1 MWRQG
6 ERQAGPGSLRDRL
19 AVLLALV
26 TVVCLG
32 AAFVLAKDTQFL
44 MPGPLASAHATIENC
59 SACHTKSGSGKLSW
73 VHGLVAGDRLAD
85 SNACLTCHKMPDTAF
100 NPHSASPE
108 VLKQST
114 MRLTRTALE
123 TPAPQSAHAQSMAFP
138 TDSVVA
144 RGLYCATCH
153 QEHQGLNFKLN
164 KISNEQC
171 RSCHVVKFDSFDG
184 HHPNF
189 ENYPFK
195 RRTHIIYDHAG
206 HFGKHFPEM
215 AKKDPAKRIPAT
227 CSACHDSGKDRR
239 VMAVAPFEQTC
250 TACHLDQITG
260 KERVSGPKGIAFLT
274 LPGLDLQTLRKK
286 KAAIGEWPDASEAEL
301 TPFMKVMI
309 SRNERGRTLIKAVD
323 GLNLQDLSGAS
334 DTQIKAVT
342 NLAWEIKRLFY
353 ALIKGGASD
362 VLANLNVGGTKPNAA
377 LVTDLIAN
385 IPRDVVASA
394 QQQWLPNLGAEM
406 ANRPVTSDQKQNGW
420 STTITESSL
429 AGSASPQVQSGS
441 DARQASG
448 KLGPG
453 AAGSE
458 APQPKGTTG
467 KADTANAKPDSGRE
481 TQSAERPSSA
491 PTKADSDGS
500 EPSEKPSGSEAAGRA
515 PASKAIP
522 NQQACIVRVFG
533 QCLLSKEPE
542 EEAEAVKS
550 DRAARQTDTA
560 NAKPDADKKKSSPE
574 ELPPAM
580 QAGLK
585 ETRQAAQAEGAAGKA
600 KPANSKPEGGKE
612 NPSAGEQPQKK
623 ATDQTDDLLFPT
635 EEELRA
641 MKAGN
646 RNAGKAAQPEAAAGK
661 ADAANAKPDSAA
673 SANAASRADANAPA
687 GSPPDSDDAAKPQ
700 TRAAPVIGIKS
711 DVDPESWAAYGGWYR
726 QDYAIFYRPTG
737 HKDKFIYS
745 WLFLTGP
752 QAPKGDRSPAAAVF
766 DFLTSKDAQ
775 GSCTKCHSVD
785 DIQGKGRVVNF
796 SPPSVESKQ
805 GRFTNFIH
813 EPHFGILDNR
823 GCLTCHRLEK
833 GRPYLESFTQGN
845 PQNFASNFRAVSK
858 DLCQTCHTSSKARQD
873 CLTCH
878 KYHVNGVITPIM
890 STKIPVQ

>member
-1 MWRQG
+1 M
-6 ERQAGPGSLRDRL
+6 
-19 AVLLALV
+19 LLALV

-153 QEHQGLNFKLN
+153 QEHQGVNFKLN

-542 EEAEAVKS
+542 KEAEAVKS

-600 KPANSKPEGGKE
+600 KPANSKPGGGKE